1 MKKILILILCFV
13 MVFSVS
19 GAVNAADYE
28 INETITDF
36 NQLGEKWTLA
46 KSHYIMSDGKLNLAV
61 NSDGKLEWG
70 TLHYGEMIYNYEIS
84 ATADI
89 QGVDKQLWQAGFI
102 GARITAKGAIWD
114 NGAWFGM
121 REDNRLDVRING
133 TNNEVS
139 IPFSFENER
148 KAKLV
153 DDGKTL
159 EFYGVDGGKDVL
171 LAVVEQKNG
180 GTVIYDGKGKE
191 TAFVEK
197 TLANFG
203 YVGFMSHF
211 KETIYS
217 EITLKAQSVVDKG
230 EMHKVIAPLVDSTAV
245 PTVGGTAV
253 NKIFKD
259 IDNVNWAW
267 EGIAALNA
275 RGVVS
280 GTAPGVFDPEGTL
293 TKEQYIKLVAGGFE
307 LMDASAKTS
316 FSDVAEGEWYCS
328 YVASAEKAG
337 LLEGIYSGR
346 LGVGEPISREDM
358 VTIALRALKAKNV
371 SLFYKKDA
379 IKFADESS
387 IAPYAKEAVTELYRA
402 GIVNGVTDTTF
413 EPKGTATRAAA
424 AKVLCGLLNYIPNTN
439 IRDTMPDTWVGIDDV
454 DRLLYTTADV
464 GDTKKEKY
472 VGMFFYYWHE
482 SHVNEI
488 YDNMKIKAVSLG
500 EDRPWGPVNAYHYC
514 QEPYFGYYRNS
525 DEFVIRKNMQML
537 SDAGVD
543 FIYLDTTN
551 AQIYPQTLANTLK
564 VMREMQNE
572 GKKVP
577 KFCFTFNTN
586 AESTLET
593 AYNQI
598 YSKRLYEDLWFMWEG
613 KPLVLCPLNQ
623 VPDYLQDFF
632 TVRHSWAYGFTD
644 WWGLEGEGYKK
655 WPWLAAYPQPYGWSE
670 APTKPEQLVCATAQH
685 PTDNIGKSF
694 HNGAQ
699 PVERRTAEGLYF
711 AEQISRIKEVQ
722 PKVVMFTQW
731 NEKIAMRF
739 ANRGNMARRGDEE
752 PVLNGS
758 YFVDA
763 YDDEYNRDIEPV
775 KGTYG
780 DNYYYQMVN
789 AARIHRGVRKAPE
802 TDKKQTM
809 AIANDFGFWQTL
821 SEVYYDDSYDIPH
834 RDSTAVGKTII
845 KYVETSGRNDF
856 VESRVA
862 RDDENVYFYVK
873 TQDAITSPDA
883 NDKSHMILMLN
894 TDGDYNTGWNGY
906 DYIIGRARTKDGY
919 LSVEKCTA
927 SDNWQWKVIAKAKY
941 AENGNEKHLAI
952 AKTDL
957 GIEGDQFVID
967 FKWTDNVPDNPDIMQ
982 FIDKG
987 DCAPNGRFNY
997 RFTAK

>member
-1 MKKILILILCFV
+1 MKKILILLICFIMTLLQV
-13 MVFSVS
+13 GTVTSADS
-19 GAVNAADYE
+19 G
-28 INETITDF
+28 INEVITDF
-36 NQLGEKWTLA
+36 NSLGENWTLA
-46 KSHYIMSDGKLNLAV
+46 KAHHIMDDGRLNLAV
-61 NSDGKLEWG
+61 NSEGKLEWG
-70 TLHYGEMIYNYEIS
+70 TLHYGEMIRNYVLS
-84 ATADI
+84 AKVDI
-89 QGVDKQLWQAGFI
+89 QGVDKQVWQSCFF
-102 GARITAKGAIWD
+102 GARITGKGAIWD
-114 NGAWFGM
+114 NGVWFGV
-121 REDNRLDVRING
+121 REDNRIDVRING
-133 TNNEVS
+133 ANNELA

-148 KAKLV
+148 VAKLV
-153 DDGKTL
+153 DDGNDLK
-159 EFYGVDGGKDVL
+159 FYGVEGGKEVL
-171 LAVVEQKNG
+171 LARVVAEDGK
-180 GTVIYDGKGKE
+180 TIIYDGKGQKVV
-191 TAFVEK
+191 TSDSSIAP
-197 TLANFG
+197 FG

-211 KETIYS
+211 KETVFS
-217 EITLKAQSVVDKG
+217 EVSLKAEGLISRN
-230 EMHKVIAPLVDSTAV
+230 EIHKVIAPLVGSTAV

-259 IDNVNWAW
+259 IDHVSWAW

-280 GTAPGVFDPEGTL
+280 GTAPGVFDPDGTL

-307 LMDASAKTS
+307 LMDATAKTS
-316 FSDVAEGEWYCS
+316 FSDVAAGEWYYS

-337 LLEGIYSGR
+337 LLEGIYSDR

-371 SLFYKKDA
+371 NLFYTKDA
-379 IKFADESS
+379 IKFSDEGAIS
-387 IAPYAKEAVTELYRA
+387 AYAKEAVTELCRA
-402 GIVNGVTDTTF
+402 GIVNGVTETTF

-439 IRDTMPDTWVGIDDV
+439 IRDTMPDTWVGYDNID
-454 DRLLYTTADV
+454 RKLYTTEDV
-464 GDTKKEKY
+464 GDKQKEKY
-472 VGMFFYYWHE
+472 VGMFFYIWHE
-482 SHVNEI
+482 NSVKEI
-488 YDNMKIKAVSLG
+488 YDNMKIKAISLG

-525 DEFVIRKNMQML
+525 DEFVIRKNIQML

-543 FIYLDTTN
+543 FLYLDTTN
-551 AQIYPQTLANTLK
+551 AQIYPQVLSNMFK

-572 GKKVP
+572 GKRVP

-598 YSKRLYEDLWFMWEG
+598 YSKRIYEDLWFMWEG

-623 VPDYLQDFF
+623 VPDYLKDFF

-644 WWGLEGEGYKK
+644 WWSLEGEGYKK

-699 PVERRTAEGLYF
+699 PTERRTAEGLYF

-789 AARIHRGVRKAPE
+789 GARIQKGVRKAPE

-809 AIANDFGFWQTL
+809 TIGNDFGVWQTV

-834 RDSTAVGKTII
+834 RNSTAVGNTVIPYI
-845 KYVETSGRNDF
+845 ETSGRNDII
-856 VESRVA
+856 ESRVA
-862 RDDENVYFYVK
+862 RDDANVYFYVK
-873 TQDAITSPDA
+873 TQDEITVPEAS
-883 NDKSHMILMLN
+883 DKSHMILMLN
-894 TDGDYNTGWNGY
+894 TDGNYDTGWYGY

-927 SDNWQWKVIAKAKY
+927 ADNWQWKVVSKAKY
-941 AENGNEKHLAI
+941 AESGNEKHLAI
-952 AKTDL
+952 AKSDL
-957 GIEGDQFVID
+957 GISGDEFVID

-987 DCAPNGRFNY
+987 DAAPNGRFNY

>member
-1 MKKILILILCFV
+1 MKKFLSFIICIL
-13 MVFSVS
+13 MVLSLAGTATAEEYGIV
-19 GAVNAADYE
+19 D
-28 INETITDF
+28 ITTDF
-36 NQLGEKWTLA
+36 NQLGSEWALA
-46 KSHYIMSDGKLNLAV
+46 RSYHIRSDGKLDLAV
-61 NSDGKLEWG
+61 GTDGKLEWG
-70 TLHYGEMIYNYEIS
+70 TLHYNEMIQDYELS
-84 ATADI
+84 ATVDI
-89 QGVDKQLWQAGFI
+89 EGIDKQVWQSAFFGS
-102 GARITAKGAIWD
+102 RITTKGAIWD
-114 NGAWFGM
+114 NGLWIGV
-121 REDNRLDVRING
+121 REDNRIDVRVNG
-133 TNNEVS
+133 TNNEVA

-148 KAKLV
+148 TAKLV
-153 DDGKTL
+153 DDGKDIK
-159 EFYGVDGGKDVL
+159 FYGVEKGKEVL
-171 LAVVEQKNG
+171 LTRVVSDDGK
-180 GTVIYDGKGKE
+180 TVIYDGKGKAV
-191 TAFVEK
+191 TTVESA
-197 TLANFG
+197 LAPFG

-211 KETIYS
+211 KETVFS
-217 EITLKAQSVVDKG
+217 EVSLRAKGPIDKS
-230 EMHKVIAPLVDSTAV
+230 EMHKVIAPLVGYQSV
-245 PTVGGTAV
+245 PAVGGTAV

-259 IDNVNWAW
+259 IDHVSWAF

-280 GTAPGVFDPEGTL
+280 GTAPGVFDPDGTL

-307 LMDASAKTS
+307 LMDATAETS
-316 FSDVAEGEWYCS
+316 FSDVAKGEWYYS

-337 LLEGIYSGR
+337 LLDGIYSGT

-371 SLFYKKDA
+371 SLFYKNEA
-379 IKFADESS
+379 INFEDSAS
-387 IAPYAKEAVTELYRA
+387 IAPYAKEAVTELCRA
-402 GIVNGVTDTTF
+402 GIVNGVTETTF

-439 IRDTMPDTWVGIDDV
+439 IRDTMPDTWVGYDNID
-454 DRLLYTTADV
+454 RKLYTTEDV
-464 GDTKKEKY
+464 GERQKEKY
-472 VGMFFYYWHE
+472 VGMFFYIWHE
-482 SHVNEI
+482 NSVKEV
-488 YDNMKIKAVSLG
+488 YDNMKIKAISLG
-500 EDRPWGPVNAYHYC
+500 EDRPWGPENAYHYC

-525 DEFVIRKNMQML
+525 DEFVIRKNIQML

-543 FIYLDTTN
+543 FLYLDTTN
-551 AQIYPQTLANTLK
+551 AQIYPQVLSNMFK

-572 GKKVP
+572 GKRVP

-586 AESTLET
+586 AESTLEN

-598 YSKRLYEDLWFMWEG
+598 YSKRIYEDLWFMWEG
-613 KPLVLCPLNQ
+613 KPLVLCPLDQ

-632 TVRHSWAYGFTD
+632 TVRHSWAYGFGD
-644 WWGLEGEGYKK
+644 WWNLDGEGYKK
-655 WPWLAAYPQPYGWSE
+655 WPWLAAYPQPYGWSK
-670 APTKPEQLVCATAQH
+670 APTIPEQLVCATAQH

-699 PVERRTAEGLYF
+699 PAERRTEEGLYF
-711 AEQISRIKEVQ
+711 AEQISRIKEVKPQ
-722 PKVVMFTQW
+722 VVMFTQW

-739 ANRGNMARRGDEE
+739 ANRGNMGRRGDEE
-752 PVLNGS
+752 AVLNGS

-789 AARIHRGVRKAPE
+789 GARIQKGVRKAPE

-809 AIANDFGFWQTL
+809 TIGKDFGAWQTV

-834 RDSTAVGKTII
+834 RNSTAVGNTVIP
-845 KYVETSGRNDF
+845 YVETSGRNDI

-862 RDDENVYFYVK
+862 RDDSKVYFYVK
-873 TQDAITSPDA
+873 TQDEITVPEAS
-883 NDKSHMILMLN
+883 DKSHMILMLN
-894 TDGDYNTGWNGY
+894 TDGNYDTGWYGY
-906 DYIIGRARTKDGY
+906 DYIIGRARNGEY

-927 SDNWQWKVIAKAKY
+927 SDTWQWKVVARATY
-941 AENGNEKHLAI
+941 TQAGNEKHLEINKA
-952 AKTDL
+952 DL
-957 GIEGDQFVID
+957 GIEGDKFVID

-987 DCAPNGRFNY
+987 DAAPNGRFNY